1 MQISSTAAYPSGLW
15 GSGGE
20 ALVGLGSVCLF
31 VLVIAKDYG
40 GKKTKY
46 WPLHFVGWFTRY

>member
-1 MQISSTAAYPSGLW
+1 MSTWKINLKEKTATSINGLVFIMTDVKP
-15 GSGGE
+15 GE
-20 ALVGLGSVCLF
+20 Y
-31 VLVIAKDYG
+31 DG